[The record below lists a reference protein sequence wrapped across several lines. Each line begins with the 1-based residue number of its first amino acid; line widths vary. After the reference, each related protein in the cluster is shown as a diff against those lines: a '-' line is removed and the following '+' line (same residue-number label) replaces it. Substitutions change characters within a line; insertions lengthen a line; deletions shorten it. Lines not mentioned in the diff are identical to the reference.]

1 MRDGRSM
8 AGEWRMMSGEWV
20 LSAIQPIRYSLFAI
34 RAILR
39 RAEGRAVGGVA
50 GKVAIDHARLAR
62 RIGHAV
68 PAIELLLLRRP
79 LLHGG
84 GSALALLGFELGPPM
99 HLRVDLSF
107 DLRHLGGRLQ
117 RQPFAGLVELSPG
130 QFAGR
135 GLRPHPIVLR
145 K

>member
-1 MRDGRSM
+1 MRDGRFM
-8 AGEWRMMSGEWV
+8 AGEWRMMSGEWCFQRFNPF
-20 LSAIQPIRYSLFAI
+20 AIRYSLFAI

-84 GSALALLGFELGPPM
+84 GRALALLGFELGP
-99 HLRVDLSF
+99 D
-107 DLRHLGGRLQ
+107 
-117 RQPFAGLVELSPG
+117 
-130 QFAGR
+130 
-135 GLRPHPIVLR
+135 R
-145 K
+145 KSVV